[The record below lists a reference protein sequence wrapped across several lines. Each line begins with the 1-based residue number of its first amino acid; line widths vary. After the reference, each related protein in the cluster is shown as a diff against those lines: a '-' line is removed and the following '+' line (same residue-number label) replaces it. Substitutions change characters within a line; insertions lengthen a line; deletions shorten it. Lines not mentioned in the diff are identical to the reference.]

1 MNRGVSRRTFH
12 KGLDAVAS
20 GRFLEA
26 LAYFEAA
33 IQIETRAGVR
43 MPMPYLSYY
52 GLSLAMATGN
62 KVNEAREICE
72 RAVRTEFF
80 NPDLYLN
87 LARVCVRTGDRQAAF
102 NALVGGLKLNPRH
115 AGLIREIR
123 HMGLRR
129 QPMLP
134 FFDRAS
140 TVNRMLGRLR
150 QVGGRHR
157 VSRPVRCR

>member
-1 MNRGVSRRTFH
+1 MKRGASRKTFH
-12 KGLDAVAS
+12 KGLDAIAN

-33 IQIETRAGVR
+33 MQIETRAGAR
-43 MPMPYLSYY
+43 APMPYLSYY
-52 GLSLAMATGN
+52 GLSLAMISGS
-62 KVNEAREICE
+62 KVNEARAICE
-72 RAVRTEFF
+72 RTVRVEFF

-87 LARVCVRTGDRQAAF
+87 LARVCVRAGDRRAAF

-123 HMGLRR
+123 RIGIRH
-129 QPMLP
+129 QPIVP
-134 FFDRAS
+134 FLDRAG

-150 QVGGRHR
+150 HVAGRAGATG
-157 VSRPVRCR
+157 